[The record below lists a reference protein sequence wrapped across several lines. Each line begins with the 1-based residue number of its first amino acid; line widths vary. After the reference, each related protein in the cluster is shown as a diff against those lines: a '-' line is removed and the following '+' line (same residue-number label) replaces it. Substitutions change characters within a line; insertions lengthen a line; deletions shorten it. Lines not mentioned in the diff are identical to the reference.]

1 MGGVDDSG
9 QDASFIKAVKLSQ
22 LSAQYMAHC
31 NDTLHAREKVV
42 RKALKTFK
50 SEEDALDYEIF
61 KLRAKE
67 GRFHIYIFI

>member
-1 MGGVDDSG
+1 MGSVDDSG

-22 LSAQYMAHC
+22 LSAQYLAHC

-67 GRFHIYIFI
+67 GWFYIFI